1 MTQDDVDFLASAE
14 RAADALCRRAASTF
28 RVQDRV
34 TLSHD
39 EFSEL
44 AIALDRAVQL
54 AVNANAARR
63 PA

>member
-1 MTQDDVDFLASAE
+1 MTADDIDFLASAE
-14 RAADALCRRAASTF
+14 RAADALCRRAASTY
-28 RVQDRV
+28 RVQERV

-54 AVNANAARR
+54 AVSASAARR
-63 PA
+63 AA